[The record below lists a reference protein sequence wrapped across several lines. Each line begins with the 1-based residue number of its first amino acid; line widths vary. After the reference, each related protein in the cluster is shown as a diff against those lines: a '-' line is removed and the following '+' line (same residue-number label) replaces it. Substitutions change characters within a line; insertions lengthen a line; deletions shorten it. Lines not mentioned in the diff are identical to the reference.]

1 MSPCDLTISIVSY
14 NTKSL
19 VEECIRSIID
29 KTHGISYEIILVDN
43 MSKDGTPEMVE
54 ADFPRVKV
62 IRSGKNMGFSSANN
76 IALKYARGRYFVLF
90 NSDASLINDAFSEMV
105 HFMDQHPD
113 CGIACPQLYYPD
125 GRLQVSH
132 YPFRSPKGRALRE
145 VLPRIEEIKRI
156 ITRRKFV
163 KPENIKRET
172 SDLPSLV
179 ARPRGVCFLIRNEC
193 IREIGLMDGN
203 LFIFAEDVDW
213 AWRAKKA
220 NWKRYMV
227 PQAKI
232 CHQEHASVS
241 QKASMMQQIQMQ
253 SVYYFFYRHFGFK
266 AWMGIRLGNL
276 AGAVLAFFLGL
287 LTSLLGSYGGTS
299 KPDHHFQESLALF
312 KLATLTKKVVPPD
325 AR

>member
-1 MSPCDLTISIVSY
+1 MSSCDLTISIVSY

-19 VEECIRSIID
+19 VEECIHSIIA
-29 KTHGISYEIILVDN
+29 KTHDISYEIILVDN

-54 ADFPRVKV
+54 ADFPGVKV

-76 IALKYARGRYFVLF
+76 IAMKHARGRYFVLL
-90 NSDASLINDAFSEMV
+90 NSDASLINDALSEMV
-105 HFMDQHPD
+105 HFMDKHPD
-113 CGIACPQLYYPD
+113 AGIACPQLYYPD

-145 VLPRIEEIKRI
+145 VRPRVQELKRI
-156 ITRRKFV
+156 ITRQKFV
-163 KPENIKRET
+163 KPEKTKRK
-172 SDLPSLV
+172 SLDAPKQV

-220 NWKRYMV
+220 GWKRYIV
-227 PQAKI
+227 PQAKV
-232 CHQEHASVS
+232 CHQDHASVS
-241 QKASMMQQIQMQ
+241 QKATMMQQIQMQ

-266 AWMGIRLGNL
+266 AWLGIRLGNL
-276 AGAVLAFFLGL
+276 AGAVLAFFLGTA
-287 LTSLLGSYGGTS
+287 TSILGSRGS
-299 KPDHHFQESLALF
+299 SAKPEDHFQESMALF
-312 KLATLTKKVVPPD
+312 KLATLTKRVVPPD
-325 AR
+325 AK